1 MEKLIASYACT
12 LVWKIANDN
21 SKNAQTI
28 REFLVKLSGR
38 LVEKKKKFTAPALL
52 AGLHSFFTTMDIL
65 ELYDY
70 EELLNIK
77 NELHELMHVK
87 S

>member
-1 MEKLIASYACT
+1 
-12 LVWKIANDN
+12 
-21 SKNAQTI
+21 
-28 REFLVKLSGR
+28 
-38 LVEKKKKFTAPALL
+38 
-52 AGLHSFFTTMDIL
+52 MDIL

-87 S
+87 F